1 MIGIYKIENLINHK
15 IYVGQS
21 VHIERRW
28 KEHCFPS
35 TNSLISNAIKKYGK
49 ENFSFQILE
58 ECSEE
63 ELDNKEISYIK
74 QFDCI
79 TPKGYNIKDYVD
91 GKETTFL
98 CYDKETFLNIVND
111 IKESLL
117 TFQEISEKY
126 DITKRLVY
134 YINNGEVHQIENEKY
149 PLREIKDFSKKTH
162 HCSCC
167 GKEISR
173 WGTMCKECL
182 YFSQRKTERPSRE
195 LLKELIRSETFTN
208 IAKQY
213 KVSDT
218 TIKKWC
224 KNYNLPSKKS
234 DIKKM
239 NDSEWSS
246 I

>member
-63 ELDNKEISYIK
+63 ELDDKEISYIK

-79 TPKGYNIKDYVD
+79 TPKGYNIKDYID

-98 CYDKETFLNIVND
+98 YYDKETFLNIVND

-149 PLREIKDFSKKTH
+149 PLRKVKDLSKKVH
-162 HCSCC
+162 YCSRC

-182 YFSQRKTERPSRE
+182 HISQRKIERPSRE
-195 LLKELIRSETFTN
+195 LLKDLIRSETFTN

-213 KVSDT
+213 GVSDT

-224 KNYNLPSKKS
+224 KNYSLPSKKS

-239 NDSEWSS
+239 SDSEWSS